1 MSREEEELE
10 VSSSLYWGGSRGIRC
25 THYARRIG
33 TASASCGPTSPLP
46 MGRGSPRRYLPML
59 APRASTRLHR
69 TSTQSIKVH
78 GHHGLQ
84 MRAHMHDGDP
94 QQTAYSLQVT
104 ERRCTIQSDRR
115 VLVNQKELHKYQSC
129 TGRNCRRFP
138 HASYSLYV
146 CTINCADTDHEEAL
160 LELLDCVTS
169 GDGLGDGGAKHAGD
183 EDVAREQAANQSIK
197 RHRTHLRTLA
207 CSPRGTCTLSSRYK
221 SVVVLLDLVLVG
233 LGGCVCGG
241 WTYSQPG
248 LSS

>member
-69 TSTQSIKVH
+69 TTHSVDQCMVTM
-78 GHHGLQ
+78 GF
-84 MRAHMHDGDP
+84 RCAPMHAGDP
-94 QQTAYSLQVT
+94 QQQHTVSRSRSVDVQFNPI
-104 ERRCTIQSDRR
+104 EGC
-115 VLVNQKELHKYQSC
+115 KYQSC
-129 TGRNCRRFP
+129 TGRDCRRFP

-146 CTINCADTDHEEAL
+146 CTINCADTDHEGAL

-233 LGGCVCGG
+233 LGGCVWGG